1 MPSERPDGEAIAL
14 EDWLRS
20 VHQVLGGAGGA
31 PISEEERTALLDV
44 ARVAAHRSERV
55 AAPLTTFLAG
65 VAYGALA
72 PEDRLAALRELVS
85 TLEA

>member
-1 MPSERPDGEAIAL
+1 MPSDRPDSEAIAL

-20 VHQVLGGAGGA
+20 VHEVLGDAGGP

-65 VAYGALA
+65 VAYGALGA
-72 PEDRLAALRELVS
+72 EDRPAALRALVS
-85 TLEA
+85 ALEA